1 MQRHPRDAVIVAIGR
16 SPLTRAN
23 KGGLADTHPV
33 EFGAQTLLG
42 VLARLPDLNWSMI
55 DDVIMGCAMPE
66 KGTGYNI
73 ARLIAQRAGLPDEVP
88 AQTVNR
94 FCSSGLQSLET
105 AANAIRAG
113 EMNLV
118 VAGGIEQMT
127 GMAMGHPREY
137 WAPSLAEQY
146 PDAYI
151 SMGMT
156 AENVA
161 KQYSISRKD
170 MDAMAAES
178 HRRAAAAQAA
188 GYFSDEI
195 IPITVQ
201 TGEGP
206 AVRDRDDGIR
216 PGTSTETLAGLTPC
230 FLEGGSVTA
239 ATASQMTDGAAFA
252 VLMARETAQQLGYSP
267 IAVLRSFAVRGVPSG
282 IMGIGPIAAVPRA
295 LDKAGLGVSDLDVI
309 ELNEAFASQ
318 SLACIRELGLPMDK
332 VNPNGGAM
340 ALGHPMGA
348 TGTVLTCKAL
358 SQLQRTGGR
367 YALVTMCIG
376 GGMGAA
382 AVLERESGQTT

>member
-1 MQRHPRDAVIVAIGR
+1 MQQCNARDAVLVACGR

-23 KGGLADTHPV
+23 KGGLAGTHPV
-33 EFGAQTLLG
+33 EYGAQTLRG
-42 VLARLPDLNWSMI
+42 VLARLPGLDPARI
-55 DDVIMGCAMPE
+55 DDIVVGCATPE
-66 KGTGYNI
+66 KNTGYNV
-73 ARLIAQRAGLPDEVP
+73 ALLIAQRAGLPDEVP

-105 AANAIRAG
+105 AANAIRSGA
-113 EMNLV
+113 MDIV

-127 GMAMGHPREY
+127 GMAMGLPKEY
-137 WAPSLAEQY
+137 WDAALTERC
-146 PDAYI
+146 PDAYL

-161 KQYSISRKD
+161 RQFHIARAD
-170 MDAMAAES
+170 MDAMAVES

-188 GYFSDEI
+188 GYFDEEI
-195 IPITVQ
+195 IPITVRNGAEE
-201 TGEGP
+201 T
-206 AVRDRDDGIR
+206 VLSRDDGIR
-216 PGTSTETLAGLTPC
+216 PNTTMETLAGLKPC

-239 ATASQMTDGAAFA
+239 ATSSQMTDGAAFA
-252 VLMARETAQQLGYSP
+252 VLMARETAEKLGCTP
-267 IAVLRSFAVRGVPSG
+267 IAAFRAFAVRGVPAG
-282 IMGIGPIAAVPRA
+282 IMGIGPIAAVPLVMA
-295 LDKAGLGVSDLDVI
+295 KLGLTIADMDVI
-309 ELNEAFASQ
+309 ELNEAFAAQ
-318 SLACIRELGLPMDK
+318 ALACIRELKLPMDK

-358 SQLQRTGGR
+358 SQLRRIKGR

-382 AVLERESGQTT
+382 GIWELERA